1 MVISFLY
8 SMSLRDRN
16 ARGDAGDFHARVL
29 QLLRELSYGGFAF
42 DAGIGG
48 MFAFWTGKPEI
59 APR

>member
-1 MVISFLY
+1 
-8 SMSLRDRN
+8 MSLRDRN